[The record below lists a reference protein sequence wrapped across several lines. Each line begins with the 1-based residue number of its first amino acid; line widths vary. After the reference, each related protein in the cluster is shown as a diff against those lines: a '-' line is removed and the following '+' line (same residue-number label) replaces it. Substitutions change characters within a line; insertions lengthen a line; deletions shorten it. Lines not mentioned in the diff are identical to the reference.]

1 MHFDKRTQSLKKHRL
16 LEEKVVF
23 TEPLFG
29 PKFVLLNYIRKADI
43 AAHVRRELVEQWA
56 YTGSFWM
63 NAIL

>member
-43 AAHVRRELVEQWA
+43 AAHVRRELVEQ
-56 YTGSFWM
+56 
-63 NAIL
+63 